1 MTEFSAFNL
10 QYFAACRFGKIL
22 WLFCPNMLIEDRI
35 KDVLPLCVIAY
46 FLNVLNVTQCHSYY
60 PSLISG
66 TGKCI
71 IFTLLFCVAGPCM
84 QASMAAIFS
93 HERPQAVRAGSGCHA
108 CLHGPATQKRRGRM
122 MHSARLADKR
132 RKIVFYSLKCR

>member
-1 MTEFSAFNL
+1 MAKKYLSYGVGDPETMLYPRGPDSHSASSRDNPHPSGSHI
-10 QYFAACRFGKIL
+10 FGSGHTVG
-22 WLFCPNMLIEDRI
+22 N
-35 KDVLPLCVIAY
+35 
-46 FLNVLNVTQCHSYY
+46 SYY

-84 QASMAAIFS
+84 QASVAAIFS